1 MTKDNCKFEIRL
13 TGVQEQDIPLLITV
27 NKGAEIDFG
36 IVQIPAKIRHSSH
49 HKQSLI
55 AAYNRWA
62 ALTRMWNLRGR
73 GNDDPANKLFVVR
86 VR

>member
-1 MTKDNCKFEIRL
+1 MTFEIRL
-13 TGVQEQDIPLLITV
+13 TGVQEHDIPLLAIV

-36 IVQIPAKIRHSSH
+36 IVQIPAKRRHSSH
-49 HKQSLI
+49 HKQRLI

-62 ALTRMWNLRGR
+62 ALTRMWNQRGR
-73 GNDDPANKLFVVR
+73 GDDDPANKLFVVR